1 VRLQATASFLLQQ
14 LRQVFSTLKE
24 NTMAGTDS
32 GGVNDRLNGLVT
44 LLQSV
49 GIDGVDSDVL
59 LEQQKRQTNSKTKGN
74 NKSMPKKKTSST
86 HDSTSANISND
97 AQILEIVK
105 KLQQAQADSPE
116 ILEALKSP
124 ELLALASL
132 AAQKQGL
139 QARAPEPSKPV
150 ATSLDDV
157 IDVDD
162 DNYPKIG
169 PGYSD
174 DISVVSELST
184 PTVMTRQHVADEEYY
199 SELKAGGQ
207 GVVSSIGGGLASG
220 RLARTSRTTPNRP
233 GLGVGKLGAG
243 KTKNMVGQVRPLAA
257 RRAIP
262 PIPAIPVKA
271 GGGAAAQRRL
281 NYQMAMSKLESDGF
295 GNTTQDTAQPISPVT
310 SINSNLKDKKLAK
323 APTRTVSGTRSI
335 GSGSG
340 GGGSKRKPRSINAK
354 IKSNGDDIDWGMA
367 DGDGWPTF
375 DDPKNNSSS
384 NELFVDSDG
393 FFSDNVFSSNDGSV
407 GAAPSITKSRRR
419 RTDKSI
425 SLRSADG
432 STSSG
437 SKKKMHREDRGG
449 SSRKSHRLKKE
460 KDSERSF
467 SDDDREGS
475 TRKSHRL
482 KKEKDKDNLSDDGL
496 GTSRKSHKVKK
507 DKDKDKSGRRKTRR
521 ASMM

>member
-1 VRLQATASFLLQQ
+1 
-14 LRQVFSTLKE
+14 
-24 NTMAGTDS
+24 MAGTDS
-32 GGVNDRLNGLVT
+32 GGVNERLNGLVT

-49 GIDGVDSDVL
+49 GIDGVDSDAL
-59 LEQQKRQTNSKTKGN
+59 LEQQKRQSGAKSKGN
-74 NKSMPKKKTSST
+74 SNKNTPKKKTSST
-86 HDSTSANISND
+86 YDNTATSND

-132 AAQKQGL
+132 AAQKQSL

-150 ATSLDDV
+150 VTSLDDV

-184 PTVMTRQHVADEEYY
+184 PTVMTRQHVSDEEFYR
-199 SELKAGGQ
+199 EVKAGGQ
-207 GVVSSIGGGLASG
+207 GVVPSKAGGLASG
-220 RLARTSRTTPNRP
+220 RLRGPSRTAPNRA
-233 GLGVGKLGAG
+233 GLGAGKLGAG

-262 PIPAIPVKA
+262 AIPAIPAKT

-295 GNTTQDTAQPISPVT
+295 GSPAPDITQPISPLQ
-310 SINSNLKDKKLAK
+310 SINGNSKESKKLAK

-340 GGGSKRKPRSINAK
+340 GGGSKRKPRSINSK
-354 IKSNGDDIDWGMA
+354 IKNNSDDIDWGMA
-367 DGDGWPTF
+367 DEDGWPTF
-375 DDPKNNSSS
+375 DDPKNNNSGT
-384 NELFVDSDG
+384 ELFVDSDG

-407 GAAPSITKSRRR
+407 GATSSTTKTRRKKSE
-419 RTDKSI
+419 KSI
-425 SLRSADG
+425 ALRSIDG

-437 SKKKMHREDRGG
+437 SKKKTHREDRG
-449 SSRKSHRLKKE
+449 STRKSHRLKKDKE
-460 KDSERSF
+460 SERAL

-482 KKEKDKDNLSDDGL
+482 KKDKDTLSDDGI
-496 GTSRKSHKVKK
+496 GTSRKAHKGKK
-507 DKDKDKSGRRKTRR
+507 DRDKEKEKEKDKSGRRKARR
-521 ASMM
+521 ATMV

>member
-1 VRLQATASFLLQQ
+1 MKLQTTASFLSQQ
-14 LRQVFSTLKE
+14 LRQVISNFKE

-44 LLQSV
+44 LMQSV

-59 LEQQKRQTNSKTKGN
+59 LEQQKRQSNSKTKGN

-86 HDSTSANISND
+86 HDTTSND
-97 AQILEIVK
+97 AQILEIIK

-132 AAQKQGL
+132 AAQKQAL
-139 QARAPEPSKPV
+139 QQPSKPV

-174 DISVVSELST
+174 DISCVSELST

-199 SELKAGGQ
+199 GELKAGGQ
-207 GVVSSIGGGLASG
+207 APVSSIGGGLASG
-220 RLARTSRTTPNRP
+220 RLSRTARTTPNRP
-233 GLGVGKLGAG
+233 GVGVGKLGAG

-271 GGGAAAQRRL
+271 GGGGAAAQRRL

-295 GNTTQDTAQPISPVT
+295 TNPTQDTAQPISPVT

-367 DGDGWPTF
+367 DGDGWPAF

-384 NELFVDSDG
+384 NGFFVDNDG
-393 FFSDNVFSSNDGSV
+393 FFSDNKFSSNDGSV
-407 GAAPSITKSRRR
+407 GAAPSSTKARRR

-425 SLRSADG
+425 SLRSTDG

-437 SKKKMHREDRGG
+437 SKKKTHREDRGG

-460 KDSERSF
+460 KDSERAF

-482 KKEKDKDNLSDDGL
+482 KKEKDKDKDKDNLSDDGL
-496 GTSRKSHKVKK
+496 GTSRKSHKAKK

>member
-1 VRLQATASFLLQQ
+1 
-14 LRQVFSTLKE
+14 
-24 NTMAGTDS
+24 MAGTDS
-32 GGVNDRLNGLVT
+32 GGVNERLNGLVT

-49 GIDGVDSDVL
+49 GIDGVDSDAL
-59 LEQQKRQTNSKTKGN
+59 LEQQKRQSNSKSKGN
-74 NKSMPKKKTSST
+74 SSKNIPKKKASST
-86 HDSTSANISND
+86 SDNTAMTMSND

-139 QARAPEPSKPV
+139 QARAPAPSKP
-150 ATSLDDV
+150 AMPSLDDV
-157 IDVDD
+157 MDDD

-174 DISVVSELST
+174 DISVISELST
-184 PTVMTRQHVADEEYY
+184 PTVMTRQHIADEEYY
-199 SELKAGGQ
+199 SEVRPGGQ
-207 GVVSSIGGGLASG
+207 GVVPSVAGGLASG
-220 RLARTSRTTPNRP
+220 RLARNSRSAPNRA
-233 GLGVGKLGAG
+233 GLGIGKLGAG

-262 PIPAIPVKA
+262 AIPAIPTKT

-281 NYQMAMSKLESDGF
+281 NYQMAMSKLGSDGF
-295 GNTTQDTAQPISPVT
+295 GNTTPDVTQPTSPGPSV
-310 SINSNLKDKKLAK
+310 NSNHKESKKLTK
-323 APTRTVSGTRSI
+323 APTRTVSGSRSI

-354 IKSNGDDIDWGMA
+354 LKSNGDDIDWGTA
-367 DGDGWPTF
+367 DGDGWPSF
-375 DDPKNNSSS
+375 DDMNNNKSATDF
-384 NELFVDSDG
+384 FVDSDG
-393 FFSDNVFSSNDGSV
+393 FFSDNNVFSNDGSV
-407 GAAPSITKSRRR
+407 GPTPSTTKTRRKKS
-419 RTDKSI
+419 DKSVA
-425 SLRSADG
+425 RSADG

-437 SKKKMHREDRGG
+437 SKKKTHREDRGG
-449 SSRKSHRLKKE
+449 STRKGHRVKKD
-460 KDSERSF
+460 KDGERAM
-467 SDDDREGS
+467 SDDEREGS
-475 TRKSHRL
+475 TRRSHRL
-482 KKEKDKDNLSDDGL
+482 KKEKDKDTLSDDGL
-496 GTSRKSHKVKK
+496 GTSRKAHKSKKDK

>member
-1 VRLQATASFLLQQ
+1 MKLQTTASFLSQQ
-14 LRQVFSTLKE
+14 LRQVISNFKE

-44 LLQSV
+44 LMQSV

-59 LEQQKRQTNSKTKGN
+59 LEQQKRQSNSKTKGN

-86 HDSTSANISND
+86 HDTTSND
-97 AQILEIVK
+97 AQILEIIK

-132 AAQKQGL
+132 AAQKQAL
-139 QARAPEPSKPV
+139 QQPSKPV

-174 DISVVSELST
+174 DISCVSELST

-199 SELKAGGQ
+199 GELKAGGQ
-207 GVVSSIGGGLASG
+207 APVSSIGGGLASG
-220 RLARTSRTTPNRP
+220 RLSRTARTTPNRP
-233 GLGVGKLGAG
+233 GVGVGKLGAG

-271 GGGAAAQRRL
+271 GGGGAAAQRRL

-295 GNTTQDTAQPISPVT
+295 TNPTQDTAQPISPVT
-310 SINSNLKDKKLAK
+310 SINSNLKDKK
-323 APTRTVSGTRSI
+323 I
-335 GSGSG
+335 G
-340 GGGSKRKPRSINAK
+340 
-354 IKSNGDDIDWGMA
+354 
-367 DGDGWPTF
+367 
-375 DDPKNNSSS
+375 
-384 NELFVDSDG
+384 
-393 FFSDNVFSSNDGSV
+393 
-407 GAAPSITKSRRR
+407 
-419 RTDKSI
+419 
-425 SLRSADG
+425 
-432 STSSG
+432 
-437 SKKKMHREDRGG
+437 
-449 SSRKSHRLKKE
+449 
-460 KDSERSF
+460 
-467 SDDDREGS
+467 EGS
-475 TRKSHRL
+475 HENGLRYKEHRQWQ
-482 KKEKDKDNLSDDGL
+482 
-496 GTSRKSHKVKK
+496 
-507 DKDKDKSGRRKTRR
+507 RRWR
-521 ASMM
+521 